1 MWFHVPLS
9 SQDVVVKNSEGF
21 VLPVHFL
28 LKHQGL
34 PCPFLQRDSGPQ
46 VGLHHILLPLLFPLV
61 GGLWPCTIAA
71 YLGQG
76 RRRRPLHRP
85 SGDASTLPRGPVV
98 LLQGREVV
106 PGQLTHLLP
115 PVGLKRYRRY
125 EVILTAYNIIGESP
139 ASAPVEVFVG
149 EAGKLG
155 APLPSGR
162 PGMVPSGAGS
172 MPMLRS
178 LILPPVPPG
187 GSGFSPEKDGSAEG
201 WADLVAGETRA
212 VLLSDSGIDFTSRAL
227 LVLPSMCSAGRLLPP
242 RESGCVGTLAS
253 ARTFVLSVPQFLVGP
268 QLRLGTR
275 RSDPPVTARSPVWEN
290 HMDHCLY
297 PC

>member
-1 MWFHVPLS
+1 MWFHLPLS
-9 SQDVVVKNSEGF
+9 SRDVVVKNSEGF

-46 VGLHHILLPLLFPLV
+46 AGLQHLLLPLLFPLV
-61 GGLWPCTIAA
+61 AGLRPHTGTAH
-71 YLGQG
+71 LGQG

-85 SGDASTLPRGPVV
+85 SGDAPALPRGPVV

-106 PGQLTHLLP
+106 SSQLTRLLP

-149 EAGKLG
+149 EAGKLR

-162 PGMVPSGAGS
+162 PGMAPSGAGS
-172 MPMLRS
+172 VPMLRS
-178 LILPPVPPG
+178 LVLPPAPPG
-187 GSGFSPEKDGSAEG
+187 GSRFSPGKDRSAEG
-201 WADLVAGETRA
+201 WADLVAGETCA

-227 LVLPSMCSAGRLLPP
+227 PVLPSMCSMGRLLPP
-242 RESGCVGTLAS
+242 WESRCVGTLAS
-253 ARTFVLSVPQFLVGP
+253 AGHLCSVSHSSWWGP
-268 QLRLGTR
+268 SFGLAHIGLTHQ
-275 RSDPPVTARSPVWEN
+275 
-290 HMDHCLY
+290 
-297 PC
+297 